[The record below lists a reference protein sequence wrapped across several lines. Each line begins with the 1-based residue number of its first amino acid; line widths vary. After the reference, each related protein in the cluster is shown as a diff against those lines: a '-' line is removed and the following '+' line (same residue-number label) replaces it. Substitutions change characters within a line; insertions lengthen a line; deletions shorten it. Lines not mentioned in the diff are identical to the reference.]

1 MRTWKVGELAKATGL
16 TVRTL
21 HHYDEIGLLSPS
33 HRTAAGHRM
42 YAEGDVQRLQQIVS
56 LRSLGFA
63 LDDIGGV
70 LRGQQGLTPLQIVQM
85 QANKVRQQ
93 IRTQQRLVERLD
105 AVAAGLGKA
114 EHVSADELIHLI
126 EETTMFDRYYTSEQ
140 LDQLAARR
148 EQVGEARIAEVQ
160 AEWPRLMAE
169 VRAEMDRGTDPSDPH
184 VQELARRWTGL
195 VREFTGGDP
204 GIARSLNNLYQNEQS
219 VMGMDVGPMREMG
232 AYIGRASA
240 AANPQA

>member
-63 LDDIGGV
+63 LDDVRGV
-70 LRGQQGLTPLQIVQM
+70 LEGRELMPIQIVRM
-85 QANKVRQQ
+85 HADRLRQQ

-105 AVAAGLGKA
+105 AVAAGLDKA

-126 EETTMFDRYYTSEQ
+126 EETTMFDKYYTPEQ

-148 EQVGEARIAEVQ
+148 EQVGEARIAEVE

-169 VRAEMDRGTDPSDPH
+169 VRAEMDRGTDPSDPR

-232 AYIGRASA
+232 AYIARASA

>member
-33 HRTAAGHRM
+33 HRTSAGHRM

-63 LDDIGGV
+63 LDDIRGV
-70 LRGQQGLTPLQIVQM
+70 LGGRELTPLQIVRM
-85 QANKVRQQ
+85 HADRLREQ
-93 IRTQQRLVERLD
+93 IRRQQRLVERLD

-114 EHVSADELIHLI
+114 EHVSANELIHLI
-126 EETTMFDRYYTSEQ
+126 EETTMFYTPEQ
-140 LDQLAARR
+140 LDHLAVRR
-148 EQVGEARIAEVQ
+148 EQVGEARIAEVE

-169 VRAEMDRGTDPSDPH
+169 VRAEMDRGTDPSDPR

-204 GIARSLNNLYQNEQS
+204 GISRSLNNLYQGEQS

-232 AYIGRASA
+232 AYIARASA

>member
-1 MRTWKVGELAKATGL
+1 MRTWRVGELAKATGL

-21 HHYDEIGLLSPS
+21 HHYDEVGLLSPS

-42 YAEGDVQRLQQIVS
+42 YSEADVQRLQQIVS

-63 LDDIGGV
+63 LDDIRGV
-70 LRGQQGLTPLQIVQM
+70 LGGRELTPLQIVRM
-85 QANKVRQQ
+85 HADRLRQQ

-126 EETTMFDRYYTSEQ
+126 EETTMFDKYYTPEQ

-148 EQVGEARIAEVQ
+148 EQVGEERIAEVE

-169 VRAEMDRGTDPSDPH
+169 VRAEMDRGTDPSDPR

-204 GIARSLNNLYQNEQS
+204 GIARSLNNLYQNEES
-219 VMGMDVGPMREMG
+219 VRGMDVGPTREMG
-232 AYIGRASA
+232 AYIAQASA

>member
-21 HHYDEIGLLSPS
+21 HHYDEVRLLSPS

-42 YAEGDVQRLQQIVS
+42 YSEGDVQRLQQIVS

-63 LDDIGGV
+63 LDDIRGV
-70 LRGQQGLTPLQIVQM
+70 LSGRELTPIQIVRM
-85 QANKVRQQ
+85 HADRLRQQ

-126 EETTMFDRYYTSEQ
+126 EETTMFDKYYTPEQ

-148 EQVGEARIAEVQ
+148 EQVGEGRIAEVE

-169 VRAEMDRGTDPSDPH
+169 VRAEMDRGTDPSDPR

-204 GIARSLNNLYQNEQS
+204 GIARSLNNLYQNEES
-219 VMGMDVGPMREMG
+219 VRGMDVGPMREMG
-232 AYIGRASA
+232 AYIARASA